1 MASVGRAR
9 GLTLITWCLVKGM
22 RTFSSAAESGVSD
35 ELRVNFI
42 DYVNGFWHKLCGRH
56 SKQNLERFQVRM
68 KYFSEAA
75 V

>member
-35 ELRVNFI
+35 ELPVNFI
-42 DYVNGFWHKLCGRH
+42 DYVNGFWH

-68 KYFSEAA
+68 KYFNEAA